1 MPNYSKLYYSAA
13 EYKIFLSV
21 ANGTTAP
28 LLTVSDFEDN
38 EKIESEPQHVV
49 GEIDPVAIKVNGR
62 TFTGKLTAAAGE
74 MEILLQANGL
84 SKYTDIQN
92 ANIIVSS
99 FDGIIVK
106 RIIGVFINSKSL
118 PIKAKDKST
127 LISLDYEYLDVQ

>member
-1 MPNYSKLYYSAA
+1 MPNYSKFYYSAA

-28 LLTVSDFEDN
+28 LLTISDFEDN
-38 EKIESEPQHVV
+38 EKVESEPQHVV

-62 TFTGKLTAAAGE
+62 TFTGKLSISAGE
-74 MEILLQANGL
+74 AEVLLQLNGL

-99 FDGIIVK
+99 FDGIIIK
-106 RIIGVFINSKSL
+106 RIIGVFVTSKSM
-118 PIKAKDKST
+118 PIKAKDKAT
-127 LISLDYEYLDVQ
+127 IIAMDYEYLDIL